1 MFLPVDTG
9 AAPLS
14 PIPQLAQRDT
24 ALAVVKSK
32 IVCSHAV
39 GSQASMQAQGTQEG
53 RQAGSCI
60 PCPARPAITRLS
72 LCHGLLYGYAMPC
85 TQHWALVSEA
95 AALYFHGSHFI
106 MLRSVCPEAHY
117 DHPCIIYHIAAHRRR
132 RRRRRRRCMH
142 SFKSGP

>member
-1 MFLPVDTG
+1 MIFYAFVVAYPLIGLYPLERVD
-9 AAPLS
+9 
-14 PIPQLAQRDT
+14 R

-60 PCPARPAITRLS
+60 SCPARPAITRLS
-72 LCHGLLYGYAMPC
+72 LCHGLLYGYAVPC

-95 AALYFHGSHFI
+95 ATLYFHGSHFI
-106 MLRSVCPEAHY
+106 MLRSVCLEAHY
-117 DHPCIIYHIAAHRRR
+117 DHPCIIYHIAAHCR
-132 RRRRRRRCMH
+132 RRRRRRRCCMH